1 MITPTPQAEWS
12 GLALAERNYET
23 VPALRG
29 EAMWETKLDQGDY
42 FQFYYYHLHHLRRET
57 QLLDQ

>member
-29 EAMWETKLDQGDY
+29 EAMWETKLDQGDH
-42 FQFYYYHLHHLRRET
+42 FQFYYYHPHHLRGEVM
-57 QLLDQ
+57 